1 MTKDEFNNMEV
12 LDQIDYINKSLEE
25 GNTLTNTCNDIG
37 VGRSTIRDRF
47 KKVEYV
53 YSKTDNRYIHNDCNT
68 DEINSIR
75 HSKVKN
81 DISIKDIKQKLN
93 NVNNTD
99 VSLMNDKAIQ
109 SNLINIAN
117 EYNTL
122 IEMIELYKRN
132 SNILSTQIVI
142 DLDNTENTL
151 TTLRVNTDVLQMF
164 NEFVEANR
172 QFKKVDLVSM
182 ALKEYVLNHR

>member
-1 MTKDEFNNMEV
+1 MTKDEFNSMEV

-47 KKVEYV
+47 KKVDYT
-53 YSKTDNRYIHNDCNT
+53 YSKEKNKYIYNVRNT
-68 DEINSIR
+68 DEIKPIKL
-75 HSKVKN
+75 SKVKK
-81 DISIKDIKQKLN
+81 DISIKDVKQKLD
-93 NVNNTD
+93 NVSNMD
-99 VSLMNDKAIQ
+99 VSLINDKVVQ
-109 SNLINIAN
+109 SNLINLSN
-117 EYNTL
+117 EFNTL

-132 SNILSTQIVI
+132 SNILSNQIVI
-142 DLDNTENTL
+142 DLDTMENTL